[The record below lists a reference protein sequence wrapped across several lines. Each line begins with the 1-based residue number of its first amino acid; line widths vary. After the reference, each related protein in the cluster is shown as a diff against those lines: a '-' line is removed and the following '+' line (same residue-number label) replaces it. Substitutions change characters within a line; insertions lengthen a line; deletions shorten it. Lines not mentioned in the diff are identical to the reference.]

1 MGDSLMIREKILDS
15 GMGIMT
21 ITGLVLQEIKP
32 YLSFVL
38 MILSIAY
45 YLKKLLEKKENGLDR

>member
-1 MGDSLMIREKILDS
+1 MIREKILDS